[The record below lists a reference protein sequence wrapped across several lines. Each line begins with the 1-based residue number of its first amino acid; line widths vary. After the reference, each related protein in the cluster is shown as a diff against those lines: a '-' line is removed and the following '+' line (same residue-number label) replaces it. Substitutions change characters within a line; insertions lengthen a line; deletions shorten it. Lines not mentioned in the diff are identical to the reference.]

1 MAVRAV
7 RKAGRRAGRV
17 AASVTAVALLGA
29 AVTACDSD
37 DDGDDWMGMG
47 KKSPSASATSSD
59 SASGGESPGGPS
71 DGPSSSSSQDSQDS
85 QDSQE
90 TVPEAKVP
98 PVSVER
104 LAKVPT
110 AVKGGVITV
119 GMPGAEH
126 TVKVYEDPRCP
137 FCKKF
142 EEGGAQAL
150 VGPLVDGD
158 VKVEYTIA
166 SFLDRNL
173 GGSGSVNAANALRAA
188 VEAGKFPQFHS
199 AVFVNQPEESEDAF
213 TPAFLL
219 KIADKVGLR
228 DAAFQKAVTNSTY
241 KSWVGTAMDAFTD
254 DGVTGT
260 PTVVVDGEKAAS
272 DALYTEAGFRKVLK
286 DAGIS

>member
-7 RKAGRRAGRV
+7 RKAGRV

-37 DDGDDWMGMG
+37 DGGDDWMGVG
-47 KKSPSASATSSD
+47 KKSPSASASS
-59 SASGGESPGGPS
+59 SASASDGESSAGPSDGASDGAS
-71 DGPSSSSSQDSQDS
+71 DGPSSSSSQ
-85 QDSQE
+85 E
-90 TVPEAKVP
+90 VVPEAKVP

-110 AVKGGVITV
+110 AVKGGVIIV
-119 GMPGAEH
+119 GKPGAKH

-150 VGPLVDGD
+150 VGPLADGD

-228 DAAFQKAVTNSTY
+228 DAAFTKAVTNGTY
-241 KSWVGTAMDAFTD
+241 KSWVGTAMSAFTE

-272 DALYTEAGFRKVLK
+272 DALYTEAGFGKVLK